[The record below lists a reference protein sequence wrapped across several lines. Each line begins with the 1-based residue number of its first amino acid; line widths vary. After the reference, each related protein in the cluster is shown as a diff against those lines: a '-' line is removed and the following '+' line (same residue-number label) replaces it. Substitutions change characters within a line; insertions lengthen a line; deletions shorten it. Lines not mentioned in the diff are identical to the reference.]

1 MKIMLIAGM
10 VLFLIGLLNGLFIP
24 SFESHHMS
32 QTAHLVGIQ
41 NAVVLIV
48 FGLIVKHIN
57 FSTKFTS
64 LLITLSIYSMYAIWL
79 SVALTATS
87 MTDVDNF
94 TPVLIQNIATIF
106 LYSGSLAIILATIII
121 ITGLIR
127 E

>member
-1 MKIMLIAGM
+1 MKILLIAGM
-10 VLFLIGLLNGLFIP
+10 ILFLTGLLNGLFIP
-24 SFESHHMS
+24 SFESHQMS

-57 FSTKFTS
+57 FSTMFTS
-64 LLITLSIYSMYAIWL
+64 LLVALSIYSMYAIWF

-87 MTDVDNF
+87 ITDVENF
-94 TPVLIQNIATIF
+94 TPVVIQNIANIF
-106 LYSGSLAIILATIII
+106 LYSGSFAIIIATIII